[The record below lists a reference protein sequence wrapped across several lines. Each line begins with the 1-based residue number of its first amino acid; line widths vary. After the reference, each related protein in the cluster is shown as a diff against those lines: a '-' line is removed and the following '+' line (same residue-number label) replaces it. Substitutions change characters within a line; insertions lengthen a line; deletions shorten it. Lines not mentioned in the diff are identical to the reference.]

1 MQTNYKKRMKIEYDE
16 LCERIEKLYKILS
29 DWYAGNLDFEPDY
42 PLLYLLE
49 KQYEAMQKYKNIL
62 EERNYFE
69 KAW

>member
-1 MQTNYKKRMKIEYDE
+1 MQTSYKERMKIEYDE

-29 DWYAGNLDFEPDY
+29 DWDAENLDFEPTC
-42 PLLYLLE
+42 PLFLLK
-49 KQYEAMQKYKNIL
+49 KQLEVMQRYKNIL